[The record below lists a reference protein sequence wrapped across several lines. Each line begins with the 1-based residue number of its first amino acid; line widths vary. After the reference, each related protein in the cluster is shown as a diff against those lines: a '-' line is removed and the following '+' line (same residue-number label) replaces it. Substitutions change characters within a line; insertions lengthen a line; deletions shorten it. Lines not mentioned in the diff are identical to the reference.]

1 MLMPYSLR
9 NSRRPALVSLRLL
22 FLATLVMTLRVL
34 APEAAHAD
42 EQRTILT
49 VTGDITKGGAD
60 HTVTFTLASLE
71 KLGTTNLVTKTPF
84 TPQPVH
90 FTGVLLRTVL
100 SAVGAKGTS
109 LHAMALN
116 DYAVDVP
123 IADVEQYDVLLAT
136 RIDGEPMRIREK
148 GPLWIIYPWSQHPE
162 LSGPVYESRSIWQ
175 VRSLDVR

>member
-1 MLMPYSLR
+1 MSYSLHR
-9 NSRRPALVSLRLL
+9 GRVPVPVGLRSLVVAALA
-22 FLATLVMTLRVL
+22 LASVVLGL
-34 APEAAHAD
+34 APTAARAQD
-42 EQRTILT
+42 QRVILR

-60 HTVTFTLASLE
+60 HTATYTLASLE
-71 KLGTTNLVTKTPF
+71 KLGTTDLTTKTPF

-90 FTGVLLRTVL
+90 FTGVLLRTL
-100 SAVGAKGTS
+100 LKAVGAQGTT

-123 IADVEQYDVLLAT
+123 IADVMQYDVLLAT

-148 GPLWIIYPWSQHPE
+148 GPLWIIYPWSQDPA
-162 LSGPVYESRSIWQ
+162 LAGPVYESRSIGQ